1 LEVSDGKPDLTS
13 ITSSCTSNDQIEDKI
28 IANVPNSINTKKFT
42 NKELVL
48 DIPPFHT
55 KAGPN
60 GPALQSSPLDI
71 IALSRDN
78 TLTENL
84 IEYAEEIDHEA
95 FIDMLEE
102 CIDMTD
108 YVKAPNKELVTS
120 RLSIKN
126 EPGGKLRVFAMG
138 DYFTQ

>member
-13 ITSSCTSNDQIEDKI
+13 ITSPCTSDGLTEDKI

-60 GPALQSSPLDI
+60 GPALQSSPLDV

-78 TLTENL
+78 SLTENL

-108 YVKAPNKELVTS
+108 YVKAPKKELVTS